1 MLKLTSLLLEVNT
14 YTSAPDFS
22 VGIEDIK
29 SWLNDRMSDNNRDQ
43 EDIDK
48 VLALVDAAK
57 PLLEKYYVSEW
68 KNNIPKT
75 KSPDDSNP
83 TSEQK
88 NQLVTASKGW
98 IRKVITDLSPLISK
112 SDKRWLWL
120 GWKLSDWEGY
130 GGIYDIVSEILI
142 SIENTIILA
151 QVSDIEK
158 SWSQWMTVYLSED
171 QEFIEELYDIL
182 VD

>member
-1 MLKLTSLLLEVNT
+1 MLKLTSLLIEVNT
-14 YTSAPDFS
+14 YTTTPDFS

-29 SWLNDRMSDNNRDQ
+29 SWLFERMSDYNRDQ

-57 PLLEKYYVSEW
+57 PSLEKYYVSEW
-68 KNNIPKT
+68 KNNIPKIE
-75 KSPDDSNP
+75 SPDDGEP

-88 NQLVTASKGW
+88 NQLVTASKNW

-112 SDKRWLWL
+112 SDKRWLRL
-120 GWKLSDWEGY
+120 GWLASDWED
-130 GGIYDIVSEILI
+130 IYKMVSEILI
-142 SIENTIILA
+142 SIENTIMNA
-151 QVSDIEK
+151 QVSDNEK
-158 SWSQWMTVYLSED
+158 GWVQWMTYYLTED